1 MQQKQARPN
10 FSKIDQPFGK
20 VGRCLRL
27 FDKNKFAQQTWA
39 RLAKKGINTRGHKK
53 TTSAFFGG
61 EVRAIKSKSLCL
73 LSAQFFATKLWPFR
87 PWCKNG
93 KAFQRSRLADF
104 VLVRLN
110 FHLCE
115 FLRGQWRPDANP
127 SKKGN
132 ASSFKGCRFKSR

>member
-1 MQQKQARPN
+1 MAKLAGVKG
-10 FSKIDQPFGK
+10 FSIKINLFNKLGK
-20 VGRCLRL
+20 IS
-27 FDKNKFAQQTWA
+27 
-39 RLAKKGINTRGHKK
+39 KKGDQHQRAIKNHV
-53 TTSAFFGG
+53 SFFFGG

-115 FLRGQWRPDANP
+115 FFRGQWRPDANP

-132 ASSFKGCRFKSR
+132 ALASSYKGCRLKSR